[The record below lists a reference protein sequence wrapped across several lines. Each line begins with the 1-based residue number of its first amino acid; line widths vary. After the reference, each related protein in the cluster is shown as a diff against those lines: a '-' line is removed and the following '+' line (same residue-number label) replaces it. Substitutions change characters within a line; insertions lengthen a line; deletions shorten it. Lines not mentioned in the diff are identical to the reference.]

1 MRRIVFIA
9 LLFMSPWAVQA
20 QQDEDLVQ
28 FSGVVVTS
36 DSLQPLPFSSIIVR
50 NTYRGTISDFYG
62 FFSFVARM
70 NDTIDFS
77 CIGFKKATFIIP
89 DTLSENHYSLIQV
102 LSRDTIQLKEAVI
115 FPWPT
120 REQFKQAFLN
130 LEVPDDD
137 LQRARRN
144 LENRRLQEIAQ
155 NLPADGSQAYKAQM
169 QQQYSRLYTVGQLP
183 MNNLLNPIAWA
194 KFIDSWKS
202 GKYKR
207 AEDKFDD

>member
-1 MRRIVFIA
+1 MLA
-9 LLFMSPWAVQA
+9 LLFLFPLSVQA
-20 QQDEDLVQ
+20 QQDDDLVQ
-28 FSGVVVTS
+28 FSGVVVAS
-36 DSLQPLPFSSIIVR
+36 DSLQPLPFSSIIIR
-50 NTYRGTISDFYG
+50 NTYRGTISDFFG
-62 FFSFVARM
+62 FFSFVARV

-77 CIGFKKATFIIP
+77 CIGFKKAEFVIP
-89 DTLSENHYSLIQV
+89 DSLSDNHYSLIQV
-102 LSRDTIQLKEAVI
+102 LTRDTVQLQEAVI

-155 NLPADGSQAYKAQM
+155 NLPADGSEAYKVSM
-169 QQQYSRLYTVGQLP
+169 QEQYSRLYTVGQLP

-202 GKYKR
+202 GAYKR
-207 AEDKFDD
+207 QEDKYDD